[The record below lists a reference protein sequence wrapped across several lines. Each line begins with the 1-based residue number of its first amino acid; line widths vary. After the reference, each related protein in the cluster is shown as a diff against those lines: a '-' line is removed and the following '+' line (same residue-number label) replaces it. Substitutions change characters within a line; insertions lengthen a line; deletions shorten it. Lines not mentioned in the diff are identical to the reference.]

1 LFVVPRQPREFFQGK
16 DDDGFLALL
25 CHYLR
30 SALPGS
36 PEYFAKLRLRGL
48 YCQALAGGTCCFL
61 SGSCFFEILAL
72 IYYSD

>member
-30 SALPGS
+30 SALPGY

-48 YCQALAGGTCCFL
+48 
-61 SGSCFFEILAL
+61 
-72 IYYSD
+72 